1 MDRQNIVH
9 LYNGLLFRSKR
20 EGDSDT
26 CYNMDEPGGHDA
38 QGEKQTRKDTHC
50 LTPLTGGPWR
60 SQIHRDRKQM
70 VGPGPGK
77 GEGSECFM
85 GTEFQFGTL
94 RKFWRWMV
102 GMVSQRFERA

>member
-1 MDRQNIVH
+1 
-9 LYNGLLFRSKR
+9 
-20 EGDSDT
+20 
-26 CYNMDEPGGHDA
+26 
-38 QGEKQTRKDTHC
+38 
-50 LTPLTGGPWR
+50 
-60 SQIHRDRKQM
+60 M

-85 GTEFQFGTL
+85 GTEFQFGKL